1 MKTIAFSQKH
11 IFNNQNASLRY
22 EFPYEMEFTN
32 QEIGLASLSLFYSFY
47 NISAAKNNNVFQYEW
62 YNNSTS
68 SMQTFDV
75 IFPDLIAEVSTL
87 NNYFQYVMRN
97 NGHYL
102 NGANGNIHY
111 FAELIVDTSRFA
123 ISIITKEVPTAFST
137 LYPSADNTH
146 FTLPSAAFNPVV
158 KMVASSNFYKLIGYT
173 NTFATSSTAQTT
185 RTHFSS
191 TAPILNDDANLTVS
205 ITNGLVDN
213 PYAAESGIIHSF
225 PVFAQAGAQIL
236 SKPNEIA
243 FLDLRNT
250 RTNFIDVQI
259 RNADTGA
266 LLQLLDPEIS
276 IMLLVRNKK

>member
-1 MKTIAFSQKH
+1 MKTLAFSQKH
-11 IFNNQNASLRY
+11 IFGTQNAFLRY
-22 EFPYEMEFTN
+22 TFPNEIEFRN
-32 QEIGLASLSLFYSFY
+32 QEIGLASISIFYSFY
-47 NISAAKNNNVFQYEW
+47 NISAAKNNNKFQYEW

-75 IFPDLIAEVSTL
+75 EYPDLIAEVSTL

-102 NGANGNIHY
+102 NDANGNIVY

-146 FTLPSAAFNPVV
+146 ITLPTAAFNPVV
-158 KMVASSNFYKLIGYT
+158 KMIATSNFHKLIGYT
-173 NTFATSSTAQTT
+173 NSFATLSTAQST

-191 TAPILNDDANLTVS
+191 TAPILNDDANLIVS

-213 PYAAESGIIHSF
+213 PYAIETGVIYSF
-225 PVFAQAGAQIL
+225 PVFAQPGAQIL

-243 FLDLRNT
+243 FLDLRNM
-250 RTNFIDVQI
+250 RTNFIDIQI
-259 RNADTGA
+259 RNANTGD
-266 LLQLLDPEIS
+266 LIKLLDPEVS
-276 IMLLVRNKK
+276 IMLLIRDKK